1 MDHRVRGI
9 LQGKRVTTLIYGGHT
24 CNFIHV
30 ALINRRHILAKG
42 FEGFKVVVVDGYNMT
57 CS

>member
-30 ALINRRHILAKG
+30 ALINKRHILAKG